1 MEKGEPTAM
10 LKRLYTRHFC
20 IFVVYSSYDDDDV
33 KKFFITYL
41 YCKKKTL
48 SFPSFILKSYFF
60 FFWDTC
66 TILLGKSSEIVWHLT
81 FYIRTV
87 KKMKA
92 WLIII
97 TNWQIRQHFIT
108 VSLKETLYGVF
119 MVFFFI

>member
-1 MEKGEPTAM
+1 MEKGEPAAM

-20 IFVVYSSYDDDDV
+20 IFVVYSSYDDDDDV
-33 KKFFITYL
+33 KKVFYYISL
-41 YCKKKTL
+41 LQEKTL

-60 FFWDTC
+60 WDNC
-66 TILLGKSSEIVWHLT
+66 TILLGMSSEIVWHLT

-97 TNWQIRQHFIT
+97 TNWQI
-108 VSLKETLYGVF
+108 
-119 MVFFFI
+119 